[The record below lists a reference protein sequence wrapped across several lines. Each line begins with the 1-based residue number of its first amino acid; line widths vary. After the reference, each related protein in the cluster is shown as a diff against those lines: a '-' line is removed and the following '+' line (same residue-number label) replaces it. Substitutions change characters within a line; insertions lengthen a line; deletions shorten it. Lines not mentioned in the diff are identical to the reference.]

1 MLKIFRSNSLI
12 LILPL
17 IVYAGILKTAYFLF
31 PQDVRVDFK
40 EPFSR
45 LFEYLLTSAH
55 LTSHFWSV
63 GLAFIFIILQALFLN
78 FVVNRHKLL
87 EEQTLLIALSYIL
100 VSALFYEFNMLSP
113 PLLAAFF
120 VIWSADKI
128 LGIHKIEKA
137 DMEIFDAGLLIAVA
151 SLFYLPAA
159 LLLIWLFISLSIQR
173 AFNPR
178 EWIVALVGFLV
189 PFFLAFTYFF
199 WFDDLNYYFGEYL
212 FINWSAIIVDISFDS
227 FFYTKIGA
235 LLIVSIWFLMNMLQV
250 TSTGNIQIRKYNT
263 MVISLLLLIIGA
275 LALQPDITIT
285 HFYLTLIPL
294 AVIFGYS
301 FILPG
306 QIEIME
312 IPHLLIIL
320 TILITQYFNFAVI
333 KNLF

>member
-1 MLKIFRSNSLI
+1 MLKLFRSNSLF
-12 LILPL
+12 LILLL
-17 IVYAGILKTAYFLF
+17 IVYAGILKTAFFLF
-31 PQDVRVDFK
+31 PQDIVIDFK
-40 EPFSR
+40 EPLGRF
-45 LFEYLLTSAH
+45 FEYLLTSAH
-55 LTSHFWSV
+55 LTGHFWSV
-63 GLAFIFIILQALFLN
+63 SLAFIFIILQALLLN

-87 EEQTLLIALSYIL
+87 EEQTLLPALSYIL
-100 VSALFYEFNMLSP
+100 VSSLFYEFNIFSP

-120 VIWSADKI
+120 ISWSADRI
-128 LGIHKIEKA
+128 LGIHKMEKA

-151 SLFYLPAA
+151 SLFYLPSA

-199 WFDDLNYYFGEYL
+199 WMDSLDYFLQEYL
-212 FINWSAIIVDISFDS
+212 LINWSVIVIDISFDS

-263 MVISLLLLIIGA
+263 IIISLFLLIIGA
-275 LALQPDITIT
+275 IALQPEITLT

-294 AVIFGYS
+294 AVIFAYS